1 MRISDWS
8 SDVCSSDLVDEPLAD
23 AIAEFG
29 RKLFERLALDQLV
42 QHLVEPA
49 RFDEGGHGQRRL
61 VLAFLVIGKANAAA
75 QFAEAVF
82 AAADARDIS
91 AAGPAEPAASG
102 QAPEPEGA
110 APAEQADN

>member
-61 VLAFLVIGKANAAA
+61 VLAFLVIGKANAVA
-75 QFAEAVF
+75 QFAEADF
-82 AAADARDIS
+82 AAADARDIGAAAAAETA
-91 AAGPAEPAASG
+91 AAGHVARSEEHTSEL
-102 QAPEPEGA
+102 Q
-110 APAEQADN
+110 

>member
-61 VLAFLVIGKANAAA
+61 VLAFLVIGKANAGA
-75 QFAEAVF
+75 QFAEADF
-82 AAADARDIS
+82 AAAAARDI
-91 AAGPAEPAASG
+91 
-102 QAPEPEGA
+102 GA
-110 APAEQADN
+110 ADAAETARPEEHKSEIQ